1 MARGAYNPRYRAYK
15 PLPVAAQVAQG
26 IASSVNR
33 FLEQRRQ
40 NILDKREEERKRA
53 QDIYWELVHNP
64 GAWTEEDAK
73 IISRQAHMPEPQ
85 VKKIQKEALKAKERE
100 RAYKEEMARARFL
113 QSVQQEAR
121 LRKTAEVTR
130 QVALGNLKI
139 NQDREAR
146 LKKAVDTG
154 EMTIE
159 DYRKRKADL
168 IKQFL
173 PEKQKDQPI
182 GYNQQGLPI
191 LGTPGYTTAE
201 YKQASRKADKVIV
214 QELERFGQ
222 QIPEWAKQA
231 KNPAAKEPKQ
241 KPGKE
246 KSGADPVQEILNL
259 LP

>member
-73 IISRQAHMPEPQ
+73 IISRHANMPEPQ
-85 VKKIQKEALKAKERE
+85 VKKIQKQALKAKERE
-100 RAYKEEMARARFL
+100 RAYKEEMARAKFL
-113 QSVQQEAR
+113 FDVQKEAR
-121 LRKTAEVTR
+121 LQKTADAAAAIAR
-130 QVALGNLKI
+130 GNLAI
-139 NQDREAR
+139 ARQTEAR
-146 LKKAVDTG
+146 LQKGLDTG

-173 PEKQKDQPI
+173 PEKQKDKPI

-201 YKQASRKADKVIV
+201 YKQAAARADTVIV
-214 QELERFGQ
+214 QELEQLGQ

-231 KNPAAKEPKQ
+231 QNPTGNEGKK
-241 KPGKE
+241 KPGQKQLE
-246 KSGADPVQEILNL
+246 GDRRDGLRSA
-259 LP
+259 